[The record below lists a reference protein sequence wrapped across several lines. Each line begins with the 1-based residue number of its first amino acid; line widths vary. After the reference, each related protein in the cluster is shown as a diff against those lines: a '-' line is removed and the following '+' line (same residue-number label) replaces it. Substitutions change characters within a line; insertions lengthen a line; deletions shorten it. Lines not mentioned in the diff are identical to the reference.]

1 MYRVMFRVMLQV
13 NVSGLELKVKTEV
26 LKASKDK
33 QNTFMPKLMMSL
45 SKSHILMATNYTPD
59 ENQQQ
64 SLFFEKQGRFNSMG
78 DSQIKLCA

>member
-1 MYRVMFRVMLQV
+1 MLFRLMFRVMLQV

-45 SKSHILMATNYTPD
+45 SKSHILMATKMIRQLRINSNLCFLKRNTVSTPWAI
-59 ENQQQ
+59 
-64 SLFFEKQGRFNSMG
+64 LK
-78 DSQIKLCA
+78 